1 MLTITVLSYNE
12 VPVAPTVTAKF
23 DEKGGTIGRSPDSTL
38 LLPDPERVISR
49 THALIVLEEGRYM
62 VRDQGTTVPVMVN
75 GRAVGRGRDHPL
87 TTGDELRI
95 AGYALRVETAASPHA
110 HVDISADD
118 TTTILREGTLLSWSE
133 DGAAVPDNRIATV
146 IVPETDESA
155 PAPCEPA
162 HVTTVAVAAAPATA
176 APAAAAAPAAVA
188 AAPAPA
194 APAAVTPAAA
204 PTIAA
209 VAVTPAPVA
218 SAEVAAPAD
227 ASTDFLLAAL
237 LRGAG
242 VRDLAIPGG
251 LTPQFME
258 ELGAVM
264 RETLRGLLDLLA
276 ARAQAKREV
285 RADATIIV
293 AQDNN
298 PLKFAPDLDAAIS
311 HLLMP
316 RAQGFMPPLRSLADA
331 RLSLRSH
338 QEGFVAGMRA
348 ALAAVLARFDPAK
361 LEERLTQSSPGGS
374 LLPMNHKAKLWDL
387 YQELYG
393 AISREAETDFHFLF
407 GEEFLRAYQA
417 KTRPLPNQAKVIDAP

>member
-12 VPVAPTVTAKF
+12 KAVAPPVTAQF
-23 DEKGGTIGRSPDSTL
+23 DEKGGTIGRSPDCTL

-49 THALIVLEEGRYM
+49 THALIVLHEGRYM

-95 AGYALRVETAASPHA
+95 AGYALRVETAVGARA
-110 HVDISADD
+110 DVDVSSDE

-146 IVPETDESA
+146 IVPSPETEANESA
-155 PAPCEPA
+155 PAPAVAFDDGAAAAVPA
-162 HVTTVAVAAAPATA
+162 AAPMEAPASAVPAAAPMEAPAAAPAGMPVASPAVAAA
-176 APAAAAAPAAVA
+176 
-188 AAPAPA
+188 
-194 APAAVTPAAA
+194 
-204 PTIAA
+204 
-209 VAVTPAPVA
+209 
-218 SAEVAAPAD
+218 AD
-227 ASTDFLLAAL
+227 TSTDALLAAL
-237 LRGAG
+237 LRGAR

-298 PLKFAPDLDAAIS
+298 PLKFAPSLDAAIS
-311 HLLMP
+311 HLLVP
-316 RAQGFMPPLRSLADA
+316 RGQGFMPPLRSLADA

-361 LEERLTQSSPGGS
+361 LEERLTQSDSGGS
-374 LLPMNHKAKLWDL
+374 LLPMTHKAKLWNL
-387 YQELYG
+387 YEELYG

-417 KTRPLPNQAKVIDAP
+417 KARPLPSHAKTIDAP

>member
-12 VPVAPTVTAKF
+12 VPVAPAVTAQF
-23 DEKGGTIGRSPDSTL
+23 DEKGGTIGRSPECTL

-49 THALIVLEEGRYM
+49 THALIVLHEGRYM

-95 AGYALRVETAASPHA
+95 AGYALRVETAGNA
-110 HVDISADD
+110 HIDVSADD

-133 DGAAVPDNRIATV
+133 DGAAVPDDRIATV
-146 IVPETDESA
+146 IVPEADESA
-155 PAPCEPA
+155 PAPSEAAPGTAAAGAGPA
-162 HVTTVAVAAAPATA
+162 VPAAAAVAAVPAAPAAVATVAVPVPAAAPMIA
-176 APAAAAAPAAVA
+176 AAAAAPAA
-188 AAPAPA
+188 P
-194 APAAVTPAAA
+194 
-204 PTIAA
+204 IAS
-209 VAVTPAPVA
+209 V
-218 SAEVAAPAD
+218 EVAASAD
-227 ASTDFLLAAL
+227 ASTDALLAAL

-298 PLKFAPDLDAAIS
+298 PLKFAPSLDAAIS

-316 RAQGFMPPLRSLADA
+316 RGQGFMPPLRSLADA

-348 ALAAVLARFDPAK
+348 ALAAVLGRFDPAK

-374 LLPMNHKAKLWDL
+374 LLPMNHKAKLWNL
-387 YQELYG
+387 YEELYG

-417 KTRPLPNQAKVIDAP
+417 KTRPLPTAKTIDAP